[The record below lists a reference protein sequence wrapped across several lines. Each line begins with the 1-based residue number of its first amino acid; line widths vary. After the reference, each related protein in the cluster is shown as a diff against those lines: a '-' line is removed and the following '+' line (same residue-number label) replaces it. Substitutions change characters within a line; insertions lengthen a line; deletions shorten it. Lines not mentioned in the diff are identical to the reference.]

1 MRSGVRFALPLHR
14 LRRMCVNRRSSSDEN
29 PGSWRK
35 QNKIVIKC
43 HQRERHLRPTQT
55 SGEDQQV
62 KDADRSVKRSRKKG
76 GTPRKTQLPKP
87 ALKKNQKKI
96 LFCFAFCFLLFAFY
110 FLLFTFCFM
119 VKPTSHQVDMALRQ
133 KLATNVTVKVNGKP
147 AGLTQQ
153 IAIAQEVFEIAD
165 DLRISELEVTGVVV
179 VC

>member
-1 MRSGVRFALPLHR
+1 
-14 LRRMCVNRRSSSDEN
+14 
-29 PGSWRK
+29 
-35 QNKIVIKC
+35 
-43 HQRERHLRPTQT
+43 
-55 SGEDQQV
+55 
-62 KDADRSVKRSRKKG
+62 
-76 GTPRKTQLPKP
+76 
-87 ALKKNQKKI
+87 
-96 LFCFAFCFLLFAFY
+96 
-110 FLLFTFCFM
+110 M

>member
-1 MRSGVRFALPLHR
+1 MLCLAKIRGFVRSGVRFALPLHR

-87 ALKKNQKKI
+87 ALKKKPKKI
-96 LFCFAFCFLLFAFY
+96 LFCFAFCFLLFTFY
-110 FLLFTFCFM
+110 FLLHT
-119 VKPTSHQVDMALRQ
+119 QVLKSPKQSIPQ
-133 KLATNVTVKVNGKP
+133 K
-147 AGLTQQ
+147 
-153 IAIAQEVFEIAD
+153 
-165 DLRISELEVTGVVV
+165 SELANKLSIKSTSKQIVQL
-179 VC
+179 